1 MGLWIDLCLFFLKAG
16 AFSFGGGYGVLYML
30 QSELV
35 YHSRWMSPGEFADVV
50 AIAEMTPGPIA
61 VNAATFTGYKLMGP
75 LAGILAT
82 LCIVAIPFVLSL
94 SASAFYDK
102 FKDNCY
108 VTGALKGIRPAVVG
122 LIAAVG
128 LGIAEV
134 SFPDGLSVGIF
145 TLAVLLLFRWKVH
158 PILVML
164 ASGLAGV
171 ALYSGVFA

>member
-1 MGLWIDLCLFFLKAG
+1 
-16 AFSFGGGYGVLYML
+16 
-30 QSELV
+30 
-35 YHSRWMSPGEFADVV
+35 
-50 AIAEMTPGPIA
+50 
-61 VNAATFTGYKLMGP
+61 
-75 LAGILAT
+75 
-82 LCIVAIPFVLSL
+82 
-94 SASAFYDK
+94 
-102 FKDNCY
+102 
-108 VTGALKGIRPAVVG
+108 VG

-145 TLAVLLLFRWKVH
+145 ALAVLLLFRWKVH